1 MRTHYAARMDFGA
14 WHCSVA
20 RTLDVV
26 GETWTPLLVRDLH
39 LGVDRFDD
47 LVRDLGISR
56 ALLARRLAHLVA
68 HGVVEREAYQQRPV
82 RHRYRLT
89 AAGRALVP
97 VVMAMMAWGDRFAT
111 PPGGPP
117 MRLHHETCGAD
128 FTPTVCCSACGEPI
142 DPDAVRASPGP
153 GATPGPGTR
162 VLAERFARADAPGA
176 TSGNDQD
183 EHSG

>member
-1 MRTHYAARMDFGA
+1 MELFHLRYFLAVADELTLTRAAERLRLA
-14 WHCSVA
+14 PS
-20 RTLDVV
+20 
-26 GETWTPLLVRDLH
+26 PLSRRIRDL
-39 LGVDRFDD
+39 
-47 LVRDLGISR
+47 
-56 ALLARRLAHLVA
+56 
-68 HGVVEREAYQQRPV
+68 ERELGTALFTRSS
-82 RHRYRLT
+82 RGMALT

-117 MRLHHETCGAD
+117 MRLHHETCGAG

-142 DPDAVRASPGP
+142 DPDDVRASPGP
-153 GATPGPGTR
+153 GAAPGPGTR
-162 VLAERFARADAPGA
+162 VLAERFAGADAPGS